1 MVMPSSGSA
10 TRTAIWFI
18 MPPPPWHA
26 VKHQPALR
34 HPAGDR
40 PGPVAEHESAT
51 GEGTQREVDRGARAD
66 AGSGLDTRNPM
77 DDCHRPAEVDAKR
90 QAAARL
96 YRAIGDPQAATM
108 LTMPQG

>member
-1 MVMPSSGSA
+1 
-10 TRTAIWFI
+10 
-18 MPPPPWHA
+18 
-26 VKHQPALR
+26 
-34 HPAGDR
+34 
-40 PGPVAEHESAT
+40 
-51 GEGTQREVDRGARAD
+51 
-66 AGSGLDTRNPM
+66 M